1 MTGAYRRDAF
11 MTRLE
16 EAIAASERLNRP
28 LALIMMDLD
37 NFKAIND
44 QHGHMVGDYVIQDFS
59 SKLMQVMRHNDCVCR
74 YGGEEFLA

>member
-1 MTGAYRRDAF
+1 
-11 MTRLE
+11 
-16 EAIAASERLNRP
+16 
-28 LALIMMDLD
+28 MMDLD